1 MRLAYSDSNLTLA
14 LNASNILAAEYVDA
28 GFVEVAG
35 PALVF
40 ELGYQL

>member
-1 MRLAYSDSNLTLA
+1 MVGTRREEQSAQESCSPH
-14 LNASNILAAEYVDA
+14 SPRPHVDA

-35 PALVF
+35 PAVIF